1 MHGYYRLHKTTIMSE
16 EPDDKAG
23 SMIRTYIGRN
33 RTGINGFDLALD
45 GGFLPG
51 STILLIGSATSGVD
65 HFARQFWEVLPEH
78 RRFFMLDGYLLDG
91 MVHAR
96 GLTSAEIFAHIGDG
110 GFIIDSLSTLIMR
123 EGIDPVLAGVVSCRA
138 TIQASRDNALFT
150 LYEGLHAPY
159 NEILLVRL
167 CDVVIHLHE
176 ERHGNEI
183 IRTLDVKKL
192 TGLEPPGRLLPFIIS
207 GKGIELSTTSRVV

>member
-1 MHGYYRLHKTTIMSE
+1 MSE
-16 EPDDKAG
+16 KSDDDAG
-23 SMIRTYIGRN
+23 TMIRTYVGRN
-33 RTGINGFDLALD
+33 RTGIHGFDLALD

-51 STILLIGSATSGVD
+51 STVLLIGSATSGID
-65 HFARQFWEVLPEH
+65 QFARQFWEVLPEH

-96 GLTSAEIFAHIGDG
+96 GLTSAEIFSHPGDG
-110 GFIIDSLSTLIMR
+110 GFIVDSLSTLIMR

-138 TIQASRDNALFT
+138 TIQSSRDNALFT

-192 TGLEPPGRLLPFIIS
+192 TGLQPPGRLLPFIIT

>member
-1 MHGYYRLHKTTIMSE
+1 MSE
-16 EPDDKAG
+16 ESDDKAG
-23 SMIRTYIGRN
+23 TMIRTYVGRN

-51 STILLIGSATSGVD
+51 SSILLIGSATSGID
-65 HFARQFWEVLPEH
+65 QFARQFWELMPEH
-78 RRFFMLDGYLLDG
+78 RRFFMLDGYLLEG

-96 GLTSAEIFAHIGDG
+96 GMSAAEIFANPGNG
-110 GFIIDSLSTLIMR
+110 GIIVDSLSTLIMQ
-123 EGIDPVLAGVVSCRA
+123 EGIEPVLTGVVSCRA
-138 TIQASRDNALFT
+138 GIQASRDNAFFT

-183 IRTLDVKKL
+183 VRNLNVKKL
-192 TGLEPPGRLLPFIIS
+192 TGLQPPGRLLPFVIS

>member
-1 MHGYYRLHKTTIMSE
+1 MSE
-16 EPDDKAG
+16 ESEDKAG
-23 SMIRTYIGRN
+23 SMIRTYVGRN

-51 STILLIGSATSGVD
+51 STILLIGSATSGID
-65 HFARQFWEVLPEH
+65 QFARQFWEILPEH
-78 RRFFMLDGYLLDG
+78 RKFFMLDGYLLEG
-91 MVHAR
+91 MIHAR
-96 GLTSAEIFAHIGDG
+96 NLTTSEIFENAGNG
-110 GFIIDSLSTLIMR
+110 GLIIDSLSTLIMR

-138 TIQASRDNALFT
+138 TVQASHDNAFFT

-159 NEILLVRL
+159 NEIQLIRL

-176 ERHGNEI
+176 EKHGNEI
-183 IRTLDVKKL
+183 IRTLNVKKM
-192 TGLEPPGRLLPFIIS
+192 TGLMPPGRLLPFIIS

>member
-1 MHGYYRLHKTTIMSE
+1 MTE
-16 EPDDKAG
+16 ESDDKAG
-23 SMIRTYIGRN
+23 TMIRTYVGRN

-51 STILLIGSATSGVD
+51 STILVIGSATSGID
-65 HFARQFWEVLPEH
+65 QFARQFWEILPEH

-96 GLTSAEIFAHIGDG
+96 GLSTAEIFAHAGDG
-110 GFIIDSLSTLIMR
+110 GLIIDSLSTLIMR

-138 TIQASRDNALFT
+138 IIQVSRDNALFT

-159 NEILLVRL
+159 NEILLIRL

-176 ERHGNEI
+176 DMHGNEI

-192 TGLEPPGRLLPFIIS
+192 TGLQPPGRLLPFIIT

>member
-1 MHGYYRLHKTTIMSE
+1 MSE
-16 EPDDKAG
+16 EPDDKNE
-23 SMIRTYIGRN
+23 SMVRTYSGRN

-51 STILLIGSATSGVD
+51 STILLVGSATSGID
-65 HFARQFWEVLPEH
+65 QFARQFWEVLPEH
-78 RRFFMLDGYLLDG
+78 RRFFMLDGYLLEG
-91 MVHAR
+91 MIHAR
-96 GLTSAEIFAHIGDG
+96 GMSTVEIFANAGNG
-110 GFIIDSLSTLIMR
+110 GVIIDSLSTLIMR

-138 TIQASRDNALFT
+138 GIQASGENALFT
-150 LYEGLHAPY
+150 LYNDLHAPY

-176 ERHGNEI
+176 ELHGNEI

-192 TGLEPPGRLLPFIIS
+192 TGLQPPGRLLPFIIS

>member
-1 MHGYYRLHKTTIMSE
+1 MSE
-16 EPDDKAG
+16 ESEDKAG
-23 SMIRTYIGRN
+23 SMIRTYVGRN

-51 STILLIGSATSGVD
+51 STILLIGSATSGID
-65 HFARQFWEVLPEH
+65 QFARQFWGILPEH
-78 RRFFMLDGYLLDG
+78 RKFFMLDGYLLEG
-91 MVHAR
+91 MIHAR
-96 GLTSAEIFAHIGDG
+96 NLTTSEIFENAGNG
-110 GFIIDSLSTLIMR
+110 GLIIDSLSTLIMR

-138 TIQASRDNALFT
+138 SVQASRDNAFFT

-159 NEILLVRL
+159 NEIQLIRL

-176 ERHGNEI
+176 EKHGNEI
-183 IRTLDVKKL
+183 IRTLNVKKM
-192 TGLEPPGRLLPFIIS
+192 TGLMPPGRLLPFIIS

>member
-1 MHGYYRLHKTTIMSE
+1 MTE
-16 EPDDKAG
+16 ESDDKAG
-23 SMIRTYIGRN
+23 TMVRTYVGRN

-51 STILLIGSATSGVD
+51 STILVIGSATSGID
-65 HFARQFWEVLPEH
+65 QFARQFWEILPEH
-78 RRFFMLDGYLLDG
+78 RKFFMLDGYLLEG
-91 MVHAR
+91 MIHAR
-96 GLTSAEIFAHIGDG
+96 NLTTSEIFENAGNG
-110 GFIIDSLSTLIMR
+110 GLIIDSLSTLIMR

-138 TIQASRDNALFT
+138 TVQASRDNAFFT

-159 NEILLVRL
+159 NEIQLIRL

-176 ERHGNEI
+176 EKHGNEI
-183 IRTLDVKKL
+183 IRTLNVKKM
-192 TGLEPPGRLLPFIIS
+192 TGLMPPGRLLPFIIS

>member
-1 MHGYYRLHKTTIMSE
+1 MSE

-23 SMIRTYIGRN
+23 SMIRTYVGRN

-96 GLTSAEIFAHIGDG
+96 GLTSAEIFAHPGDG
-110 GFIIDSLSTLIMR
+110 GLIIDSLSTLIMR

>member
-1 MHGYYRLHKTTIMSE
+1 MSE
-16 EPDDKAG
+16 ESEDKAG
-23 SMIRTYIGRN
+23 SMIRTYVGRN

-51 STILLIGSATSGVD
+51 STILLIGSATSGID
-65 HFARQFWEVLPEH
+65 QFARQFWEILPEH
-78 RRFFMLDGYLLDG
+78 RKFFMLDGYLLEG
-91 MVHAR
+91 MIHAR
-96 GLTSAEIFAHIGDG
+96 NLTTSEIFENAGNG
-110 GFIIDSLSTLIMR
+110 GLIIDSLSTLIMR

-138 TIQASRDNALFT
+138 SVQASRDNAFFT

-159 NEILLVRL
+159 NEIQLIRL

-176 ERHGNEI
+176 EKHGNEI
-183 IRTLDVKKL
+183 IRTLNVKKM
-192 TGLEPPGRLLPFIIS
+192 TGLMPPGRLLPFIIS

>member
-1 MHGYYRLHKTTIMSE
+1 MSE
-16 EPDDKAG
+16 ESEEKAG
-23 SMIRTYIGRN
+23 SMIRTYVGRN

-51 STILLIGSATSGVD
+51 STILLIGSATSGID
-65 HFARQFWEVLPEH
+65 QFARQFWEILPEH
-78 RRFFMLDGYLLDG
+78 RKFFMLDGYLLEG
-91 MVHAR
+91 MIHAR
-96 GLTSAEIFAHIGDG
+96 NLTTSEIFENAGNG
-110 GFIIDSLSTLIMR
+110 GLIIDSLSTLIMR

-138 TIQASRDNALFT
+138 SVQASRDNAFFT

-159 NEILLVRL
+159 NEIQLIRL

-176 ERHGNEI
+176 EKHGNEI
-183 IRTLDVKKL
+183 IRTLNVKKM
-192 TGLEPPGRLLPFIIS
+192 TGLMPPGRLLPFIIS

>member
-1 MHGYYRLHKTTIMSE
+1 MSE
-16 EPDDKAG
+16 ESEDKAG
-23 SMIRTYIGRN
+23 SMIRTYVGRN

-51 STILLIGSATSGVD
+51 STILLIGSATSGID
-65 HFARQFWEVLPEH
+65 QFARQFWEILPEH
-78 RRFFMLDGYLLDG
+78 RKFFMLDGYLLEG
-91 MVHAR
+91 MIHAR
-96 GLTSAEIFAHIGDG
+96 NLTTSEIFENAGNG
-110 GFIIDSLSTLIMR
+110 GLIIDSLSTLIMR

-138 TIQASRDNALFT
+138 TVQASRDNAFFT

-159 NEILLVRL
+159 NEIQLIRL

-176 ERHGNEI
+176 EKHGNEI
-183 IRTLDVKKL
+183 IRTLNVKKM
-192 TGLEPPGRLLPFIIS
+192 TGLMPPGRLLPFIIS

>member
-1 MHGYYRLHKTTIMSE
+1 MDLHTEDITMSDE
-16 EPDDKAG
+16 AEDRAG
-23 SMIRTYIGRN
+23 SMVRTYVGRN

-51 STILLIGSATSGVD
+51 STVLLIGSATSGID
-65 HFARQFWEVLPEH
+65 QFARQFWEILPEH

-96 GLTSAEIFAHIGDG
+96 GLSTNEIFAHAGDG
-110 GFIIDSLSTLIMR
+110 GLIIDSLSTLIMR

-159 NEILLVRL
+159 NEILLIRL
-167 CDVVIHLHE
+167 CDVVIQLHE

-183 IRTLDVKKL
+183 IRTLDVRKL
-192 TGLEPPGRLLPFIIS
+192 TGLQPPGRLLPFIIT

>member
-1 MHGYYRLHKTTIMSE
+1 MTE
-16 EPDDKAG
+16 ESDDKAG
-23 SMIRTYIGRN
+23 TMVRTYVGRN

-51 STILLIGSATSGVD
+51 STILLIGSATSGID
-65 HFARQFWEVLPEH
+65 QFARQFWEILPEH

-96 GLTSAEIFAHIGDG
+96 GLSTAEIFAHAGDG
-110 GFIIDSLSTLIMR
+110 GLIIDSLSTLIMR

-138 TIQASRDNALFT
+138 TIRASRDNALFT

-159 NEILLVRL
+159 NEILLIRL

-176 ERHGNEI
+176 DMHGNEI

-192 TGLEPPGRLLPFIIS
+192 TGLQPPGRLLPFIIT